1 MSASTTR
8 AAVVLQAPTATQPGF
23 AAINVNEAIGN
34 LFRRGTTLSLVAVIL
49 SSLATSAF
57 AQAMNEGQVFISPE
71 DIKWAAAPPSMPKG
85 AKIAVL
91 QGDPGKP
98 GPFVMRLMVPPG
110 YKIAPHWHTQDES
123 LTVISG
129 TLYFGAGDKVETSKA
144 HTATPGSFHFL
155 SGKDHHYLVAK
166 SEAVIQINGN
176 GPFDVTYVNAAA
188 DLNTARK

>member
-1 MSASTTR
+1 MSASTMR
-8 AAVVLQAPTATQPGF
+8 AVAHQAPTTTQPGV
-23 AAINVNEAIGN
+23 AINVNEALGN
-34 LFRRGTTLSLVAVIL
+34 AFRLGTTLSLVAVLL

-57 AQAMNEGQVFISPE
+57 AQAKNEGQIFISPE

-110 YKIAPHWHTQDES
+110 YTIAPHWHTQDES

-144 HTATPGSFHFL
+144 HTVTPGSFHFL

-176 GPFDVTYVNAAA
+176 GPFDVTYINPGP
-188 DLNTARK
+188 DLKTARK

>member
-1 MSASTTR
+1 MKTSSTTI
-8 AAVVLQAPTATQPGF
+8 A
-23 AAINVNEAIGN
+23 
-34 LFRRGTTLSLVAVIL
+34 LSLVAVVL
-49 SSLATSAF
+49 GSLATSVA
-57 AQAMNEGQVFISPE
+57 AQGASEGFVNSK
-71 DIKWAAAPPSMPKG
+71 DIKWGAAPPSIPKG

-144 HTATPGSFHFL
+144 HTVTPGSFHFL

-166 SEAVIQINGN
+166 SQAVIQI
-176 GPFDVTYVNAAA
+176 
-188 DLNTARK
+188 